1 MSRDD
6 RTMDQDRFVTFLKE
20 ELERKKRL
28 NHRYSLRSYAKL
40 LGIYH
45 GTLSGI
51 LSGKRRLTDK
61 VKNQLAKKID
71 PENIQG
77 FTIIPEVK
85 RVAHVVLDEQT
96 FNEISEWHFDAI
108 IELVKL
114 KSVPWSVNRAAKYLG
129 LSEDLIKTSLKKL
142 IEIGLVKETTNGLKV
157 LGEYTTNIETNE
169 QTSALMRKYQRSVLE
184 LSAHAL
190 ETVDRKWRDHQST
203 TLAISK
209 KDVPKV
215 KEIVRN
221 FSFELSSLLQN
232 ENSEFDEVYQLAISF
247 FPLNQMD
254 ENLKV
259 AE

>member
-1 MSRDD
+1 
-6 RTMDQDRFVTFLKE
+6 MDQDRFVIFLKE

-40 LGIYH
+40 LGVYH

-51 LSGKRRLTDK
+51 LSGKRRLTEK
-61 VKNQLAKKID
+61 AKSQLAKKID
-71 PENIQG
+71 PDNIQG
-77 FTIIPEVK
+77 FVMIPEAK
-85 RVAHVVLDEQT
+85 RVAHVILDQKT

-114 KSVPWSVNRAAKYLG
+114 KTMPWSVRRASQYLG
-129 LSEDLIKTSLKKL
+129 LSESLVEKSTQKL
-142 IEIGLVKETTNGLKV
+142 IDIGLLKETPQGLKV
-157 LGEYTTNIETNE
+157 QGEYTTNIEFNE
-169 QTSALMRKYQRSVLE
+169 QTSDLMRKYQKSVLE
-184 LSAHAL
+184 LSSRAL

-254 ENLKV
+254 DDLKV
-259 AE
+259 SK